1 MANSGLSGGGK
12 EKGKKED
19 DCGVFEATEDGF
31 GVEENCEYVHETV
44 SIPIDISQFSVFCLF
59 AASRYL
65 FIFIFFTSV
74 FYSHPPAGVPDE
86 VQDGVQQD
94 VQHAVPD

>member
-1 MANSGLSGGGK
+1 MEVEWIEANSGLSGGGK

-44 SIPIDISQFSVFCLF
+44 SIPLSLLLF
-59 AASRYL
+59 L
-65 FIFIFFTSV
+65 HHF
-74 FYSHPPAGVPDE
+74 
-86 VQDGVQQD
+86 
-94 VQHAVPD
+94 

>member
-1 MANSGLSGGGK
+1 MEVEVEWIEANSGLSGGGK

-44 SIPIDISQFSVFCLF
+44 SIPLSLLLF
-59 AASRYL
+59 L
-65 FIFIFFTSV
+65 HHF
-74 FYSHPPAGVPDE
+74 
-86 VQDGVQQD
+86 
-94 VQHAVPD
+94 